1 MRYLQVNVREKA
13 TQYGFM
19 PTLQMYLVD
28 GGCQWS
34 GFGNCLGLY
43 RRHEMEN
50 KTVEIKVGKSG
61 ADVYEIDGKYIL
73 KYVVRKNIKEDGL
86 FDAYLREAYF
96 YQSDSGNTMAYRPE
110 ILELTI
116 SDDEVIILM
125 KKYNTI
131 ERKAISDVLLQ
142 KIVKALAKVHTDE
155 IPAFLRRE
163 RRKAETLT
171 EQRIAECLSGWKS
184 VLEEHPG
191 VFDESG
197 LTRVAKKIN
206 DAILWHDSE
215 KRVLCHGDF
224 HWDNLL
230 MEENGSIIICDWQ
243 GVNEGGASG
252 DLSFFISRLSADGV
266 RIDELKLLK
275 YYTEAVHELTG
286 KNVSQRDIIGHMNAA
301 NTITSFLFWHQYLH
315 GSSEERVRT
324 IYEQMTN
331 GMLPQPD

>member
-1 MRYLQVNVREKA
+1 
-13 TQYGFM
+13 
-19 PTLQMYLVD
+19 
-28 GGCQWS
+28 
-34 GFGNCLGLY
+34 
-43 RRHEMEN
+43 MENKN

-73 KYVVRKNIKEDGL
+73 KHVVRKNIKEAGL

-96 YQSDSGNTMAYRPE
+96 YQSDSGNTMTYRPE

-131 ERKAISDVLLQ
+131 ERSTISDVLLQ
-142 KIVKALAKVHTDE
+142 KIMKVLAKVHTDE
-155 IPAFLRRE
+155 MPVFLRKE
-163 RRKAETLT
+163 RKKAEPLT
-171 EQRIAECLSGWKS
+171 EQRIVECRSGWES
-184 VLEEHPG
+184 VLKEHPG
-191 VFDESG
+191 IFDGSG
-197 LTRVAKKIN
+197 LTNVAEKIN

-215 KRVLCHGDF
+215 ERVLCHGDF

-230 MEENGSIIICDWQ
+230 MDENGSIIICDWQ

-252 DLSFFISRLSADGV
+252 DLSFFISRLGADG
-266 RIDELKLLK
+266 IQINELKLLK

-286 KNVSQRDIIGHMNAA
+286 KTVSQRDIIGHMNAA

-315 GSSEERVRT
+315 GSSEERVRK
-324 IYEQMTN
+324 IYEQMTE
-331 GMLPQPD
+331 GMLLQSD